1 MKKIQM
7 NSPCCG
13 AKIHNYGNRR
23 RQCRACKKTWRMY
36 KKKVGR
42 KKLRVTTNIVEDVLV
57 RGETITQRS
66 RRGKLSQRQYKL
78 RYHRALE
85 RHTKQWF
92 PEIPNSELIL
102 LVDGLWVLSEKRK
115 RHIVYLMAV
124 RPINGEKAILLPP
137 ILLPG
142 GEIGRKWEMV
152 LGTIPQEVS
161 SRIVA
166 LVCDGITGL
175 QNSSRRRNWIVQRCN
190 FHCIKVIR
198 KFRGR
203 VNSTIKNKELRED
216 LYQSIRQAMVVPYG
230 ENYDMIISH
239 IKELLSNAN
248 CPKCFRGYGNDFLR
262 HREEFRSYIRH
273 PQYNLPFT
281 NSAMENLCGS
291 ARNLLR
297 RSRGFKTK
305 KSLEDWIS
313 VFIKMKKEITCNGKN
328 PPS

>member
-13 AKIHNYGNRR
+13 AKIHNYGDRR
-23 RQCRACKKTWRMY
+23 RQCSICKKTWRMY

-42 KKLRVTTNIVEDVLV
+42 KKLRVTTNIAEDVLV

-66 RRGKLSQRQYKL
+66 KRGKLSQHQYKL

-85 RHTKQWF
+85 QHVKQWF
-92 PEIPNSELIL
+92 PEIPNGKLIL

-115 RHIVYLMAV
+115 RYVVYLMAV
-124 RPINGEKAILLPP
+124 RPINSSRAVILPP
-137 ILLPG
+137 VILYG
-142 GEIGRKWEMV
+142 GEIGKKWETV
-152 LGTIPQEVS
+152 LDTIPQKVS
-161 SRIVA
+161 GRIIA

-175 QNSSRRRNWIVQRCN
+175 QNSARRRNWIVQRCN

-203 VNSTIKNKELRED
+203 VNSTVKNKALRED
-216 LYQSIRQAMVVPYG
+216 LYQSIRQAMIVPYG
-230 ENYDMIISH
+230 EKYNIIINH
-239 IKELLSNAN
+239 IKELLADAN

-262 HREEFRSYIRH
+262 HREEFRAYLRH
-273 PQYNLPFT
+273 PEYNLPFT

-291 ARNLLR
+291 VRNLLR

-305 KSLEDWIS
+305 KSLENWIPA
-313 VFIKMKKEITCNGKN
+313 FIKMKREITCNGKN